1 MFFLFY
7 YLYGMLFYQKKDFSQ
22 AKICFTKALEIRSNH
37 DKANFKLGMCYFKLS
52 EWREANEFIK
62 KALILNPL
70 KKSWSIQLKQTENH
84 LNSMI
89 FIPQKLWWKEVEDL
103 KKQIHKKGGNFFI
116 YKELAIALEFMKRY
130 QEAVEYYQLAL
141 KHSKVKDAWVYYKAG
156 FCSERSKE
164 VDFNLV
170 KKLYANAIKYDNELN
185 SKYLGIGIFHE
196 KDQYW
201 IEANK
206 AYLDLYQHGQNLH
219 NDKLLFKIAFSFEKI
234 CNYIEAEKYYKKAL
248 EVNFQEADFHYR
260 LGIILEKMAKYEEAC
275 IYYEN
280 ALKRSDQH
288 KSFWYFRL
296 CKCLNVLKKYD
307 KSSEILEQSQ
317 IIQNNPY
324 GLPEDALKDKILRRR
339 IFYTECYEKLKIQ
352 DNMILYESFH
362 GKSMSCNPYAIFLYL
377 LDKSDFKDFIHIW
390 VVNDLKSVRS
400 KFKKMKNVICAKRG
414 SDLYLKYLASAKY
427 LINNVTFPDYFIR
440 KEGQLYLNTWH
451 GIPIKHLGKKIQTG
465 FMEYANVQR
474 NFIQATHLI
483 HPNKYTKE
491 IIEKDYGIEHLFTGK
506 SVLTGY
512 PRVDLLFK
520 QNNNLKKALNIT
532 KEQKVLLYAPT
543 WRGGLNSQYFDFN
556 RLISDIKELKKLNFK
571 ILLSVHH
578 EVKHLLLN
586 DDLEDVLIPEW
597 IEMNEL
603 LSIVDV
609 LISDYSSIVFD
620 FMVLNRPIIYY
631 IYDYEFYKKERGVY
645 FDIYEIA
652 QYTCKTI
659 EELKAILNSK
669 ELFEQKITPEKLKD
683 KFLSLEDGQSSKRVV
698 SEFFQCEGD
707 GKCLHNNILFYAG
720 PFIPNGI
727 ANSFKN
733 LLYYLRKL
741 DFNIYI
747 AIDPNAIY
755 SYPERLE
762 QFDILCKDVQ
772 ILPRVGALNLTLE
785 EFDIEKQRIESVNSL
800 KIYKREIRR
809 LYGDVNFKAVINF
822 EGYNVFWVK
831 LFSCIEDKNFIFLHN
846 NMYGEF
852 EKKYSYLEKNFKCY
866 NDYKKI
872 LSVSKQTSEE
882 NKKNLANRYSIQE
895 EKFDFLENTINGEEI
910 LRQSQIPLEGS
921 VEKKY
926 FRKNY
931 KIFINIAR
939 LSVEKDQLK
948 LVKAFKII
956 NKKYPK
962 TKLLI
967 LGDGPLRSDLEN
979 LIKELRLNKS
989 VFLLG
994 RILNPFPYLKKS
1006 DCFVMSSI
1014 HEGQPM
1020 TLLEALVLNKA
1031 IVATNI
1037 PGNVSVLDGRGG
1049 LIVDNSENGL
1059 VEGMK
1064 KFLCG
1069 KIENKKFDYVQYN
1082 LKILSKLDILLKG
1095 NNYE

>member
-7 YLYGMLFYQKKDFSQ
+7 YICGVRLYHKKKFSQ
-22 AKICFTKALEIRSNH
+22 AKCFFIKTIEKQNNNAQ
-37 DKANFKLGMCYFKLS
+37 AYFKLGMCYFKLS
-52 EWREANEFIK
+52 EWREANEFIT
-62 KALILNPL
+62 KALILNPF

-89 FIPQKLWWKEVEDL
+89 FIPQRLWWKEVEDL

-116 YKELAIALEFMKRY
+116 YKELAIALESMKRY
-130 QEAVEYYQLAL
+130 QEAAEYYQLAL

-164 VDFNLV
+164 MDFNLI
-170 KKLYANAIKYDNELN
+170 KKLYTNAIKYDNELN

-248 EVNFQEADFHYR
+248 EVNCQEANFHYR

-296 CKCLNVLKKYD
+296 CKCLNTLKEYD

-324 GLPEDALKDKILRRR
+324 GLPEDALKDKNLRRR

-377 LDKSDFKDFIHIW
+377 LEQNTFKDFTHIW
-390 VVNDLKSVRS
+390 VVNDLSIVKN
-400 KFKKMKNVICAKRG
+400 KFKKMKNLICIKRG

-491 IIEKDYGIEHLFTGK
+491 IIEKDYGIEYLFTGK

-520 QNNNLKKALNIT
+520 QNNNLKKVLNIA

-556 RLISDIKELKKLNFK
+556 RLISDIKELKKLDFK

-586 DDLEDVLIPEW
+586 DVLEDVLIPEW

-652 QYTCKTI
+652 QYACKTI
-659 EELKAILNSK
+659 EELKTILNSK

-698 SEFFQCEGD
+698 SEFFQHKD
-707 GKCLHNNILFYAG
+707 NGKCLHNNILFYAG

-727 ANSFKN
+727 TNSFKN
-733 LLYYLRKL
+733 LLYHLRKL

-762 QFDILCKDVQ
+762 QFDALCKDVQ

-785 EFDIEKQRIESVNSL
+785 EFDIEKQRIETVNSL

-809 LYGDVNFKAVINF
+809 LYGDINFRGVINF

-831 LFSCIEDKNFIFLHN
+831 LFSYIKDKNFIFLHN
-846 NMYGEF
+846 NMQSEF
-852 EKKYSYLEKNFKCY
+852 EKRFPYLEKNFKCY

-910 LRQSQIPLEGS
+910 LKQSQISLQGS
-921 VEKKY
+921 IEKKY
-926 FRKNY
+926 FKKDN

-939 LSVEKDQLK
+939 LSIEKDQLK

-979 LIKELRLNKS
+979 LIKELRLNRS

-1006 DCFVMSSI
+1006 DCFVMSSN

-1049 LIVDNSENGL
+1049 LIVNNSKNGL
-1059 VEGMK
+1059 VEGME
-1064 KFLCG
+1064 KFINQSI
-1069 KIENKKFDYVQYN
+1069 KTFYFNTKEYN
-1082 LKILSKLDILLKG
+1082 EKCLRKLVVFLEEKR
-1095 NNYE
+1095 